1 MAWKRIGLLLV
12 GAGVA
17 AWYWLWRT
25 PLASAVPAPAPCMA
39 YPEALARAQALIG
52 RVASPL
58 QVGCE
63 TRLWTHGRRTP
74 KAVVFLHGF
83 TNCPKQFEQLAALC
97 FGRGWNVIVPRFPH
111 HGLQERQPQALA
123 EMTTEDVLTVASEAV
138 DIACGLGEE
147 VVVAGLSL
155 GGATAAWL
163 AHERSDIRRA
173 VIISPA
179 LGYFLFND
187 ALLPFL
193 TRMIALQPNRWV
205 WWDPTTRDADAR
217 LPHAYPGF
225 QSHALAAVMRMGLL
239 VRQAARRRAPRC
251 PEIVLITNPADPSV
265 TVPPQEMLADNWRR
279 HGGNVQ
285 RRILP
290 AEWEAIHDLIDPLQ
304 EKQQTE
310 RVYPVVMAAI
320 AGE

>member
-1 MAWKRIGLLLV
+1 
-12 GAGVA
+12 
-17 AWYWLWRT
+17 
-25 PLASAVPAPAPCMA
+25 
-39 YPEALARAQALIG
+39 
-52 RVASPL
+52 L